1 MVRPALMRSRNTQ
14 RGDIRLTVLGTLTHR
29 DVVLRAISAAC
40 KLVTPTPFGPEWN
53 DFQQQVVSAVS
64 EAFNNLVLHGYAGRG
79 DGRVDVQIHTGPG
92 EIHIELRDWGR
103 GFNPKAVPMPDLDSL
118 PESGLGLF
126 IMRSFM
132 GVTYRRGRPNLL
144 KMTKKLPERS
154 ASPAPAD

>member
-1 MVRPALMRSRNTQ
+1 MVRPALMRSRNRQ
-14 RGDIRLTVLGTLTHR
+14 SDIRLTVLGTLTHR

-79 DGRVDVQIHTGPG
+79 DGRVDVQIRTSPG
-92 EIHIELRDWGR
+92 EIEIQLRDWGR

-144 KMTKKLPERS
+144 KMSKKLPEP
-154 ASPAPAD
+154 AVSPAPGD

>member
-64 EAFNNLVLHGYAGRG
+64 EAFNNLVLHGYAG
-79 DGRVDVQIHTGPG
+79 QTGPG

-144 KMTKKLPERS
+144 KMTKKMPERS
-154 ASPAPAD
+154 ASPASVD